1 MADSIYGSILEQIKD
16 FELGKLEA
24 VEVGYVEEVGD
35 GIARI
40 SGLDNVRYNELVQ
53 FENGVAGIA
62 FNLEKDN
69 VGIIIMGDYD
79 DIQEGNTV
87 SALGRIAS
95 VPVGTGLVGR
105 VVNALG
111 QSIDGRG
118 PVQFDEYYN
127 IERIAPGV
135 MERRSVY
142 RPVQTGI
149 LAIDTMIPIGRGQRE
164 LIIGDRQTGKT
175 ALALDTI
182 VNQNGQDMYCIY
194 VAVGK
199 RRGEVARI
207 RETLEREGAMDYTT
221 LVVASASDAAAL
233 QYLAPYSGCAIGEWF
248 MENGKDAL
256 VIYDDLSKHANAYRQ
271 VSLLMRRPP
280 GREAYPGDVFYLHSR
295 LLERAAQLSDERGGG
310 SLTALPVI
318 ETLLGDVSAFVP
330 TNVISITDGQIYLE
344 SELFNAGLRPALNT
358 GISVSRVGSAAQ
370 TRAMKDVAG
379 GLKLQMAQFRDLA
392 AFAQF
397 GSNLDKATQQQL
409 DRGLRLTEL
418 FKQVQYQTLS
428 LAEQVALTYA
438 GTSGLTD
445 EVPVWEILIN
455 IQAAS
460 KNLPLHPLLAERE
473 EINKVMVVVITSDRG
488 LAGAYNT
495 NVLRV
500 AQRFA
505 TRLGKPVEYVAVG
518 RKARD
523 SLVRSGANIVASFTD
538 LSAAPKIA
546 DITPI
551 ARIAM
556 DAYLQGEVDEVL
568 IAYTDFIHILAQRP
582 AVLGWL
588 PLTTHTIARQ
598 VAAEY
603 VKDVAVVSGGTQ
615 NYDYEP
621 DAAAV
626 VAEIVPRFTELQLY
640 QALLEAQA
648 SEHAARMAAMKNATD
663 NATQVTADLI
673 LLYNKARQAEITA
686 EILDIVGGANALQ
699 QSIDSASQEILDS
712 HDKNRQRLDA
722 RT

>member
-1 MADSIYGSILEQIKD
+1 MATLREVKNRIRSVRNITQITRA
-16 FELGKLEA
+16 LEA
-24 VEVGYVEEVGD
+24 V
-35 GIARI
+35 
-40 SGLDNVRYNELVQ
+40 
-53 FENGVAGIA
+53 
-62 FNLEKDN
+62 
-69 VGIIIMGDYD
+69 
-79 DIQEGNTV
+79 
-87 SALGRIAS
+87 
-95 VPVGTGLVGR
+95 
-105 VVNALG
+105 
-111 QSIDGRG
+111 
-118 PVQFDEYYN
+118 
-127 IERIAPGV
+127 
-135 MERRSVY
+135 
-142 RPVQTGI
+142 
-149 LAIDTMIPIGRGQRE
+149 
-164 LIIGDRQTGKT
+164 
-175 ALALDTI
+175 
-182 VNQNGQDMYCIY
+182 
-194 VAVGK
+194 
-199 RRGEVARI
+199 
-207 RETLEREGAMDYTT
+207 
-221 LVVASASDAAAL
+221 SASRVRRAQARV
-233 QYLAPYSGCAIGEWF
+233 LASR
-248 MENGKDAL
+248 
-256 VIYDDLSKHANAYRQ
+256 AYA
-271 VSLLMRRPP
+271 
-280 GREAYPGDVFYLHSR
+280 E
-295 LLERAAQLSDERGGG
+295 
-310 SLTALPVI
+310 
-318 ETLLGDVSAFVP
+318 
-330 TNVISITDGQIYLE
+330 
-344 SELFNAGLRPALNT
+344 
-358 GISVSRVGSAAQ
+358 
-370 TRAMKDVAG
+370 
-379 GLKLQMAQFRDLA
+379 
-392 AFAQF
+392 
-397 GSNLDKATQQQL
+397 KA
-409 DRGLRLTEL
+409 
-418 FKQVQYQTLS
+418 
-428 LAEQVALTYA
+428 
-438 GTSGLTD
+438 
-445 EVPVWEILIN
+445 WEILIN

-582 AVLGWL
+582 AALGWL

-712 HDKNRQRLDA
+712 DDKNRQRLDA